1 MLMSLAIIKSHHES
15 SFLGSTFE
23 IDNESNDPF
32 VIVYESLL
40 GKSHTISHTYDDVI
54 MTSLPY
60 ITSHQGIHYQ

>member
-1 MLMSLAIIKSHHES
+1 MFMSHAIIINHHES

-40 GKSHTISHTYDDVI
+40 GKSHTISHTYDDVTD
-54 MTSLPY
+54 TSL
-60 ITSHQGIHYQ
+60 